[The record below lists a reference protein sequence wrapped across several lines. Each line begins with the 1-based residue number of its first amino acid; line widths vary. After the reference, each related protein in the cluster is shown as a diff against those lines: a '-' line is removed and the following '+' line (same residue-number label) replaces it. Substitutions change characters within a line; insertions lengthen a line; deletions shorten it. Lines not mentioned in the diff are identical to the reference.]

1 MNELPVP
8 ENDVTALRLLRIG
21 GTDVTLGGLLAAL
34 AIVVLSMLA
43 ARVIS
48 RVLRRLRARARH
60 SGSSLYI
67 VEKILTYGLVLAGLF
82 AGLTTMGINL
92 TSFAVFAGAI
102 GVGVGLGLQGVVRE
116 FVSGL
121 VIIFDRQ
128 ANVGDFIELESGHR
142 GMIVEVG
149 PRATR
154 LRTNDNVDVIVP
166 NSKLIENPVINWT
179 LKGDTRRIH
188 IPFGVAYG
196 SDKEC
201 VRRVVLEAAHKV
213 PFTLPDTDGRR
224 TQVWLTGFGDSSLNF
239 ELVVW
244 PTLDAVKRPAAMQ
257 AAYNWAI
264 EDALRQAGVEIPY
277 QQMDVRL
284 RSLFGRED
292 DAALRALKLEAETAP
307 AQASAAPTPVPNDAA
322 EDLVADV
329 RREAAGRPREG
340 SPAAEL
346 REEQQ
351 RPAAE

>member
-1 MNELPVP
+1 MDLNEITSVQL
-8 ENDVTALRLLRIG
+8 LRLG
-21 GTDVTLGGLLAAL
+21 GGAITLGGLLGA
-34 AIVVLSMLA
+34 VLTVAVAMLI
-43 ARVIS
+43 ARVVA
-48 RVLRRLRARARH
+48 RLLRRLRGRAKH
-60 SGSSLYI
+60 AGTALYI
-67 VEKILTYGLVLAGLF
+67 VEKLLTYGIVLAGFF
-82 AGLTTMGINL
+82 AGLSTLGLNL
-92 TSFAVFAGAI
+92 TTFAVFAGAI

-142 GMIVEVG
+142 GLVVEVG

-154 LRTNDNVDVIVP
+154 IRTNDNVDVIVP

-201 VRRVVLEAAHKV
+201 VRRVVLEAAHSV
-213 PFTLPDTDGRR
+213 PFTLPDTEGRK
-224 TQVWLTGFGDSSLNF
+224 TQVWLTGFGDSSLDF

-264 EDALRQAGVEIPY
+264 EDALSKAGIEIPF
-277 QQMDVRL
+277 QQMDVRV
-284 RSLFGRED
+284 RDVFGRQGDE
-292 DAALRALKLEAETAP
+292 ALRALKLEPPAHDAPSPAPHTAD
-307 AQASAAPTPVPNDAA
+307 VPNDAA
-322 EDLVADV
+322 ESLVADA
-329 RREAAGRPREG
+329 RREAEGRPPQG
-340 SPAAEL
+340 TPAAEL
-346 REEQQ
+346 ERQRAEEE
-351 RPAAE
+351 A